1 MIGIPFRPLL
11 IDRFQFDSTTTF
23 GDDGAFADQQQAGP
37 GSASATNAPA
47 LSTSEVD
54 LSGVFGTSTNSL
66 APQPQGNHH
75 AAGQTTLQQQQQ
87 SFSSPADSGPPNQAP
102 VVAHKSAPPP
112 PRPAISVV
120 QAQKNIVA
128 AAAPVVT
135 GAAAASSQ
143 PIIRTSTVM
152 TAAVAPQQNIIINTQ
167 PATAVLGGQ
176 QVIQGAGQQGILQI
190 LSAAQPTTVVRTS
203 ATMTAAAGH
212 AKQQPHLLP
221 KPPVVHAK
229 PATSAPIILSQAPNV
244 VAQQAAAAAP
254 LLLNSMGQIVGTAA
268 QPQSPILI
276 QQPSGNPLILVRPN
290 MPTVQPAQTILP
302 VVSQGQILLQQPAA
316 AITAQPQ
323 IKIITPQG
331 RMQMQQIQT
340 PSGPKLIAVP
350 VGQTATLAPAA
361 STGVLAG
368 SPLSV
373 ISSPSNQGKKVRTL
387 GGQKGTAPSN
397 AKPVQAPIQIQG
409 QTVHLQAQPGLQGQ
423 IQLQGQLQLVGQPA
437 GQGQI
442 QLTTSQPS
450 IQIAGQTAPI
460 QLTGQ
465 LSQGQLQIAGQPM
478 QGQLQLTTSGQQANV
493 QLAAQ
498 PGQIQLAGHP
508 AGQGHIQVIQQP
520 LQQQLPQQPQPQQQ
534 QQNSSKGGTGDV
546 LGDLMKDVGLDL
558 DGFGLDDQAQ
568 STTSDDVHLPV
579 EPVPSAASGSQ
590 LVAQIQQP
598 LPLQVPRDLK

>member
-1 MIGIPFRPLL
+1 MPPSNNNATSGP
-11 IDRFQFDSTTTF
+11 TA
-23 GDDGAFADQQQAGP
+23 AF
-37 GSASATNAPA
+37 
-47 LSTSEVD
+47 
-54 LSGVFGTSTNSL
+54 
-66 APQPQGNHH
+66 
-75 AAGQTTLQQQQQ
+75 QQQQPFV
-87 SFSSPADSGPPNQAP
+87 SPPNPTP

-112 PRPAISVV
+112 PRPLASVV
-120 QAQKNIVA
+120 QSQKATVSA
-128 AAAPVVT
+128 AA
-135 GAAAASSQ
+135 
-143 PIIRTSTVM
+143 PIIRTTTVM
-152 TAAVAPQQNIIINTQ
+152 TGAAMAPQQNIIINTQ
-167 PATAVLGGQ
+167 PTVLGGQ
-176 QVIQGAGQQGILQI
+176 QVIQAAPGGQQGVLQI

-203 ATMTAAAGH
+203 ATMTAAGQAR
-212 AKQQPHLLP
+212 QQPHLLP

-229 PATSAPIILSQAPNV
+229 AGGVATSAPLILSQAPNIV
-244 VAQQAAAAAP
+244 TQQASAGAP

-290 MPTVQPAQTILP
+290 VPTVQPAQTILP
-302 VVSQGQILLQQPAA
+302 VVSQGQILLQQPATA
-316 AITAQPQ
+316 ATAITAQPQ

-361 STGVLAG
+361 TAAL
-368 SPLSV
+368 PV
-373 ISSPSNQGKKVRTL
+373 ISSPGIQGKKVRAP
-387 GGQKGTAPSN
+387 GGQKGTLASN
-397 AKPVQAPIQIQG
+397 AKPLQAPIQIHQG
-409 QTVHLQAQPGLQGQ
+409 PTVQLQAQPGLQGQ

-437 GQGQI
+437 GQGQL

-450 IQIAGQTAPI
+450 IQITGQTGQGPI

-465 LSQGQLQIAGQPM
+465 LSQGGQLQIAGQPV
-478 QGQLQLTTSGQQANV
+478 QGQLQLQQGNL

-498 PGQIQLAGHP
+498 PGQIQLAGQP

-520 LQQQLPQQPQPQQQ
+520 LQQQQLPQQPLQQQ
-534 QQNSSKGGTGDV
+534 PNSAKGGTGDV

-558 DGFGLDDQAQ
+558 DGFGLDDQPQ
-568 STTSDDVHLPV
+568 PTTAEDIQLPV

-598 LPLQVPRDLK
+598 LPLQVPFH